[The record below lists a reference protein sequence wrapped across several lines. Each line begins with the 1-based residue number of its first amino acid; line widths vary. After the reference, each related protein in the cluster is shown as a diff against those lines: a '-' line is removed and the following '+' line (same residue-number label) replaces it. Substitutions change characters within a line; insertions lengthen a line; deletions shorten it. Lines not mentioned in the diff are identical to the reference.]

1 MARVIH
7 GEARGESYLG
17 KLAVGAVVVNRL
29 NSPLF
34 PDTLYEVIY
43 EPWAFTC
50 VQDGQI
56 NLEPDEESYRAAM
69 DALNGIDPTNGCLF
83 YYNPKPQRQMDVQ
96 TAYRLYRNHRQSCL
110 YEII

>member
-1 MARVIH
+1 MGRPVARAILVNWP
-7 GEARGESYLG
+7 LC
-17 KLAVGAVVVNRL
+17 VVVNRL
-29 NSPLF
+29 NSLF

-83 YYNPKPQRQMDVQ
+83 YYNPKPQRPDGCSNG
-96 TAYRLYRNHRQSCL
+96 LP
-110 YEII
+110 IIPKP

>member
-1 MARVIH
+1 LARVIH

-83 YYNPKPQRQMDVQ
+83 YYNPK
-96 TAYRLYRNHRQSCL
+96 TATSRWMFKRPTDYTETIGNHVFMK
-110 YEII
+110 